1 MSIFCLGSSQALCPA
16 NISYIRE
23 GDLLGNQNIKRK
35 CKTLQSMLGDG
46 GGGRGVSQEE
56 AKSLETTVRFHT
68 FFKTHFET
76 DCR

>member
-1 MSIFCLGSSQALCPA
+1 M
-16 NISYIRE
+16 
-23 GDLLGNQNIKRK
+23 QN
-35 CKTLQSMLGDG
+35 TSEHVG
-46 GGGRGVSQEE
+46 GWGWRWGVSQEE